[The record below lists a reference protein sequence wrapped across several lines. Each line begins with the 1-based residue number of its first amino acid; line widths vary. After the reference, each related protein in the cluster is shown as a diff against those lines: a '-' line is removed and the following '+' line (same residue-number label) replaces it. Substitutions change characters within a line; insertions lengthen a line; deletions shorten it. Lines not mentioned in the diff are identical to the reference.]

1 MNNSN
6 MTRPG
11 ALDSDA
17 LQARF
22 ALRVTARLHEHAE
35 RAGADIDERLRFAR
49 SKALERARAARA
61 MSAQGASTT
70 ASTGPALVLGGDG
83 NGAPWWARLA
93 ALVPLVLLV
102 VGFAVIQHRHSQ
114 LQIDAAA
121 EIDAAILSDDLP
133 PTAYSDPGF
142 VEYLRAP
149 QD

>member
-6 MTRPG
+6 MTRLG
-11 ALDSDA
+11 ARDLDA

-22 ALRVTARLHEHAE
+22 ALRVAARLHDRAE
-35 RAGADIDERLRFAR
+35 RSGADINERLRFAR
-49 SKALERARAARA
+49 EQALERARVARA
-61 MSAQGASTT
+61 ASAQPAVSAS
-70 ASTGPALVLGGDG
+70 AGPVLALAGDG
-83 NGAPWWARLA
+83 GGTPWWARLA

-114 LQIDAAA
+114 VQIDAAA